1 MMFGMDDERPARGPG
16 VSPGRDS
23 AGDQT
28 PTPVDPPEWSVPSRW
43 YVPEPEIRALVPP
56 PPPQPVRQGS
66 NRLTAALVLALVVA
80 MATATWAVVDRWDI
94 SFSRP
99 AVTDAPVPRPSTD
112 PAGPGGRFSPRPF
125 RPAPSQGSAPDIDVN
140 AVAAK
145 VQPGM
150 VDIYT
155 QLSSGLSG
163 AGTGV
168 ILTPDGEVLTNNHV
182 IEGSTSIS
190 VEHIATGRR
199 YTAVVVGVV
208 PSEDIAVLQIQGA
221 LNLPTVP
228 LGRSSTV
235 KVGDPIVAL
244 GNAGGVGGTPHTV
257 SGTVQALNQTITAT
271 DVDGSHP
278 ETLSGLIQIDAP
290 LEPGDSGGPLINKNG
305 QVIGINTAASA
316 NRRFRAVGDSVGF
329 AIPIDRAAPLVAQI
343 EAGQASATVRLG
355 YPGQLGVVMS
365 DPAPATGSGGVQG
378 VTVAEVMPGSPAAS
392 AGVVAGDILTEVDG
406 QPATSP
412 DQVSGLIKKH
422 RAGEKLNFSWV
433 DGTNRR
439 RTATVILAPGPAD

>member
-1 MMFGMDDERPARGPG
+1 MALLSGASRRRGTCPSRRCGLWSPRRRPSPSSRAPTGSPPPSSWPSWWRWPQPPG
-16 VSPGRDS
+16 RSSTGGTSTSPGPPS
-23 AGDQT
+23 
-28 PTPVDPPEWSVPSRW
+28 PTLR
-43 YVPEPEIRALVPP
+43 
-56 PPPQPVRQGS
+56 
-66 NRLTAALVLALVVA
+66 
-80 MATATWAVVDRWDI
+80 
-94 SFSRP
+94 RP
-99 AVTDAPVPRPSTD
+99 GPAPTRPG
-112 PAGPGGRFSPRPF
+112 PAG
-125 RPAPSQGSAPDIDVN
+125 GSAPGPSARRPPRAAPPDIDVN

-163 AGTGV
+163 AGTGI

-190 VEHIATGRR
+190 VEHIATGQR

-208 PSEDIAVLQIQGA
+208 PSEDLAVLQIQGA
-221 LNLPTVP
+221 FNLPTVP

-290 LEPGDSGGPLINKNG
+290 LEPGDSGGPADQQERSGHRHQHRRLG
-305 QVIGINTAASA
+305 QPPLPGGRRLRRLRHPHRPGRPSRRPDRGRAGQRHGAPRLSRPARGGDERSGPGQRARRAAS
-316 NRRFRAVGDSVGF
+316 RA
-329 AIPIDRAAPLVAQI
+329 
-343 EAGQASATVRLG
+343 
-355 YPGQLGVVMS
+355 
-365 DPAPATGSGGVQG
+365 
-378 VTVAEVMPGSPAAS
+378 
-392 AGVVAGDILTEVDG
+392 
-406 QPATSP
+406 
-412 DQVSGLIKKH
+412 
-422 RAGEKLNFSWV
+422 
-433 DGTNRR
+433 
-439 RTATVILAPGPAD
+439 

>member
-1 MMFGMDDERPARGPG
+1 MSGMDDELP
-16 VSPGRDS
+16 VS
-23 AGDQT
+23 AGDER
-28 PTPVDPPEWSVPSRW
+28 PTPADPPEWSVPSRW
-43 YVPEPEIRALVPP
+43 WVPEPERPTLVPP
-56 PPPQPVRQGS
+56 PPPQPVRQGP
-66 NRLTAALVLALVVA
+66 NRLTAALVVTLVVA
-80 MATATWAVVDRWDI
+80 MATAAWAIVDRWDI
-94 SFSRP
+94 NLSRP
-99 AVTDAPVPRPSTD
+99 AVTDAPAPRPSTD
-112 PAGPGGRFSPRPF
+112 PARPGGRFSPRPF

-199 YTAVVVGVV
+199 YTATVVGVV
-208 PSEDIAVLQIQGA
+208 PSEDLAVLQIQGA
-221 LNLPTVP
+221 FNLPTVP
-228 LGRSSTV
+228 LGKSSTV
-235 KVGDPIVAL
+235 KVGDPVVAL

-278 ETLSGLIQIDAP
+278 ATLSGLIQIDAP
-290 LEPGDSGGPLINKNG
+290 LEPGDSGGPLINKNA

-365 DPAPATGSGGVQG
+365 DPAPATGPGGGVQG

-412 DQVSGLIKKH
+412 DQVSGVIK
-422 RAGEKLNFSWV
+422 RRRSGEKLNFSWV

>member
-1 MMFGMDDERPARGPG
+1 MDHEPRA
-16 VSPGRDS
+16 S
-23 AGDQT
+23 AGDERL
-28 PTPVDPPEWSVPSRW
+28 PADPPEWSVPSRW
-43 YVPEPEIRALVPP
+43 YVEEPQVYRPVPPAPP
-56 PPPQPVRQGS
+56 PPPRQGP
-66 NRLTAALVLALVVA
+66 NRLTAALVVALVVA
-80 MATATWAVVDRWDI
+80 MATATWAIVERWDVN
-94 SFSRP
+94 FARP
-99 AVTDAPVPRPSTD
+99 EVSQAPAPRPGDD
-112 PAGPGGRFSPRPF
+112 PARPGGRFRPRPF

-182 IEGSTSIS
+182 IEGSISIS

-208 PSEDIAVLQIQGA
+208 PSEDLAVLQIQDA
-221 LNLPTVP
+221 FNLPTVP
-228 LGRSSTV
+228 LGKSSTV
-235 KVGDPIVAL
+235 EVGDPIVAL

-271 DVDGSHP
+271 DLDGSHP
-278 ETLSGLIQIDAP
+278 TTLSGLIQIDAP
-290 LEPGDSGGPLINKNG
+290 LEPGDSGGPLINRDG
-305 QVIGINTAASA
+305 LVVGINTAASA
-316 NRRFRAVGDSVGF
+316 NRRFRAVGDAVGF
-329 AIPIDRAAPLVAQI
+329 AIPMDRAAPLVAQI

-365 DPAPATGSGGVQG
+365 DPAPAAGPSGGVQG

-406 QPATSP
+406 QPATAP
-412 DQVSGLIKKH
+412 DQVSGVIKK
-422 RAGEKLNFSWV
+422 RRSGEKLNFAWV
-433 DGTNRR
+433 DGTGRR
-439 RTATVILAPGPAD
+439 RNATVILAPGPAD